1 MKTKIII
8 LAATMF
14 ASLFVNAQISV
25 GVKTGINF
33 ADASLSGISETL
45 LPDAKI
51 INTPLAGVNLQ
62 YRINEQFSFQPELN
76 YAQRGFEAKASTA
89 FNVLDFNI
97 PVGIKAITKVNYIE
111 LPVQLKY
118 KFTTGNVQPYI
129 MAGPSISYATSGTIR
144 EVASAIIDIN
154 LGEQDIN
161 LSNKNFNRWEAG
173 GRLSAG
179 VAFKT
184 LLGEIQLEGS
194 YYHGLT
200 DFFTNPIVDVHA
212 YNKGFSMQLGW
223 AYHF

>member
-76 YAQRGFEAKASTA
+76 YAQRGFEAKAGTA

-111 LPVQLKY
+111 LPVQ
-118 KFTTGNVQPYI
+118 
-129 MAGPSISYATSGTIR
+129 
-144 EVASAIIDIN
+144 
-154 LGEQDIN
+154 
-161 LSNKNFNRWEAG
+161 
-173 GRLSAG
+173 
-179 VAFKT
+179 
-184 LLGEIQLEGS
+184 
-194 YYHGLT
+194 
-200 DFFTNPIVDVHA
+200 
-212 YNKGFSMQLGW
+212 
-223 AYHF
+223 